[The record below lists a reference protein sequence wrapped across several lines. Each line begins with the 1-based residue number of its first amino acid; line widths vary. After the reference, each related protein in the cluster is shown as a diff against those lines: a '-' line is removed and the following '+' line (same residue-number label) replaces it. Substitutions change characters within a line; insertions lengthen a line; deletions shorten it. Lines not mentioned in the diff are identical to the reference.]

1 MFKKFLNGV
10 DEVDFVS
17 YFLSLAFISAGLS
30 KILNFDFF
38 RLELVSM
45 SKLFEFFALPVIV
58 SEVWIGVGL
67 IFRGSRLVSMFF
79 GLIMLFLFTVFVLYR
94 YITGS
99 SSGCGCGVF
108 FINWRTDLIHIV
120 LNFILI
126 ILPFFVLIN
135 SNKRREVK

>member
-45 SKLFEFFALPVIV
+45 SKLFEFFALPV
-58 SEVWIGVGL
+58 
-67 IFRGSRLVSMFF
+67 
-79 GLIMLFLFTVFVLYR
+79 TVFVLYR
-94 YITGS
+94 YMTGS

-126 ILPFFVLIN
+126 ILSFFVFN
-135 SNKRREVK
+135 